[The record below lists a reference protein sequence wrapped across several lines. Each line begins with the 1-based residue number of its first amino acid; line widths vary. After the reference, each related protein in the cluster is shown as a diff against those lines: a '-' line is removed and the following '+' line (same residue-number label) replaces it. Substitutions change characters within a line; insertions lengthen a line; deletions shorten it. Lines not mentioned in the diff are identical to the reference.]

1 MIYLYVGYKKRT
13 VSILENLDSRS
24 ETDTDFTRLLGANAE
39 PGLLELC

>member
-39 PGLLELC
+39 PSSLELC